1 MIHSADALSFNLWL
15 LQCLWDCGWLV
26 WLGILIFVSTILLR
40 AWQFCVAQS
49 SSTQVALVANSRMTG
64 LSSIQCGAQVPAQPL
79 LYGLQPPGHCV
90 STQLLWFRKVKP
102 FGWLFGVAGLFWLS
116 VKSDRRADVWFFTRD
131 RSNDFIYLMH
141 SSISRKTCWKT
152 FLQSPSSHLSP
163 FFSSHKS
170 SD

>member
-26 WLGILIFVSTILLR
+26 WLGILIFVSIILLR

-49 SSTQVALVANSRMTG
+49 SSTQVALVANSRMIG

-79 LYGLQPPGHCV
+79 LNGLQPSGHCLNPAPV
-90 STQLLWFRKVKP
+90 VQESET
-102 FGWLFGVAGLFWLS
+102 FWLTIWC
-116 VKSDRRADVWFFTRD
+116 DRRVDMWFFTRD

-141 SSISRKTCWKT
+141 SSISRRTCWKT
-152 FLQSPSSHLSP
+152 FLQSPYSHLSP